1 MIVSLVK
8 RLENDYGRQLL
19 RAQGYHLD
27 GARLMAT
34 AQNVLQAAERSIVD
48 GFSTV
53 PRSAG

>member
-34 AQNVLQAAERSIVD
+34 AQNVL
-48 GFSTV
+48 
-53 PRSAG
+53 PAGAVKD